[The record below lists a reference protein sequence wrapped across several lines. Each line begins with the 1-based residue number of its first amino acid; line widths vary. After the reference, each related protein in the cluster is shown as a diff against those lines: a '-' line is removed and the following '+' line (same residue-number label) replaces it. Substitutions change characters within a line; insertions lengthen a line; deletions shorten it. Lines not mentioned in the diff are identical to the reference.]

1 MFMLSLIHTY
11 EAAAE
16 AEADADASTVCT
28 CVKQVKQ

>member
-16 AEADADASTVCT
+16 AEADADASTVWT